1 MADNYLE
8 RKMEEHRRVSQPRKI
23 SAGPIK
29 GKLSFNFPPR
39 RVLLF
44 DLDKEITARLARAY
58 GESGCRV
65 ALYPETA
72 LTNTDGSRQINST
85 NNPAVDLSGVLKAWG
100 DIDIVVSSVETQ
112 YLNDVMQ
119 AILTRRE
126 SLPYPNDYGLRLIA
140 IGDTT
145 PPLTTEYTTCFIQTK
160 LPIKSDAILKIVPSV
175 LFLSLNDMSNTNI
188 KL

>member
-23 SAGPIK
+23 SVGPTK

-44 DLDKEITARLARAY
+44 DLDKEITVRLARAY
-58 GESGCRV
+58 GETGCRV
-65 ALYPETA
+65 AVYSNYA
-72 LTNTDGSRQINST
+72 ATNADGSRQIKST
-85 NNPAVDLSGVLKAWG
+85 NNPDADLSGVLKAWG
-100 DIDIVVSSVETQ
+100 DIDIVVSSAETQ
-112 YLNDVMQ
+112 RLDNVLQ
-119 AILTRRE
+119 AVLTRRE

-140 IGDTT
+140 IGDTN
-145 PPLTTEYTTCFIQTK
+145 PPLTTEYTTCFIKTTQ
-160 LPIKSDAILKIVPSV
+160 PIKSDAILKIIPSV
-175 LFLSLNDMSNTNI
+175 LFLSLNDMANTNI